1 MLDFIRSRSPAST
14 IQVTNVILYGE
25 LTALAYRVTAVADDV
40 IQMVILAKVELL
52 HQVLYQNLKVVNI
65 GLVIHDHRKLIDANL
80 LRKLAIHVFK
90 KLDMTLQDRAKAS
103 ALFLVGVVLSFTFVN
118 VKLHLLL

>member
-1 MLDFIRSRSPAST
+1 MLDFIRSRSPVST

-52 HQVLYQNLKVVNI
+52 HQVLYQHLKVVNI
-65 GLVIHDHRKLIDANL
+65 GLVIHDHRKLIKANL
-80 LRKLAIHVFK
+80 LRKLAIDVFQ
-90 KLDMTLQDRAKAS
+90 KLDVTLQDRAEAS
-103 ALFLVGVVLSFTFVN
+103 ALSLVSVVFSFTFVN